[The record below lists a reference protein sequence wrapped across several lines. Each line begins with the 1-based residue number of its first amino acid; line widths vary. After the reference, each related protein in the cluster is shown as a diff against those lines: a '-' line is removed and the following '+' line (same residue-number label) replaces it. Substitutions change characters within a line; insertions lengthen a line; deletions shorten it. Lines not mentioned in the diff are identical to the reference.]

1 MYVLCL
7 NHGLRG
13 FHGFRGECPCTY
25 PGYLHR
31 LSKNGMFKNFLIDL
45 RKGVLVATVPIQDV
59 GLEEEFQKIRPEI
72 SRIVYEDL
80 TKFRRTLG
88 MSSLGHLG

>member
-1 MYVLCL
+1 
-7 NHGLRG
+7 
-13 FHGFRGECPCTY
+13 
-25 PGYLHR
+25 
-31 LSKNGMFKNFLIDL
+31 MFKNFLIDL

-80 TKFRRTLG
+80 TKIRRTLG